1 MVTSHK
7 HYLNFILNTE
17 QFIDSIT
24 TSYYCHLNILIL
36 TMMMTM
42 TMTMLVSNRLDLQDS
57 KEGGKLAPLSLL
69 LLSICHML
77 MIMMMSICHMM
88 MMMIIS
94 ICHHNFLMMLMI
106 KMKMMMMRI
115 QS

>member
-36 TMMMTM
+36 TMMMTIMM
-42 TMTMLVSNRLDLQDS
+42 TMTMAMLVSNRLDLQDS
-57 KEGGKLAPLSLL
+57 KEGDRPAPLSLL
-69 LLSICHML
+69 LLSICHMMM
-77 MIMMMSICHMM
+77 MIMMMSKHLKHL
-88 MMMIIS
+88 S
-94 ICHHNFLMMLMI
+94 P
-106 KMKMMMMRI
+106 
-115 QS
+115 

>member
-36 TMMMTM
+36 TMMMTIMM
-42 TMTMLVSNRLDLQDS
+42 TMKMTMLVSNRLDLQDS

-88 MMMIIS
+88 MMI
-94 ICHHNFLMMLMI
+94 
-106 KMKMMMMRI
+106 MMM
-115 QS
+115 SKHLKHLSP

>member
-17 QFIDSIT
+17 QLIDST
-24 TSYYCHLNILIL
+24 TSSYCHLNILIL

-69 LLSICHML
+69 LLSICYMMM
-77 MIMMMSICHMM
+77 MIMMMSKHLKHL
-88 MMMIIS
+88 S
-94 ICHHNFLMMLMI
+94 P
-106 KMKMMMMRI
+106 
-115 QS
+115 